1 MTGSRLHSAI
11 PALVDALADNVFY
24 RTILIEHHGDEAHRA
39 ALARYMAYS
48 MDEAARTGRV
58 VLAADPAAGAALWLL
73 PRSGEV
79 DVREQ
84 AAKHAFL
91 RDLLGP
97 RGYVNYTRIAG
108 FMHERAVPVIP
119 GDAWYL
125 SILGVRPEA
134 QGQGIGWQLIAPT
147 MAEADAAGAPAWLE
161 TFTTAAARFYERVG
175 FTLVAW
181 HDEPTTGEA
190 YAILRRAR

>member
-1 MTGSRLHSAI
+1 MHPAI

-24 RTILIEHHGDEAHRA
+24 RTILIEHQGEETHRA

-48 MDEAARTGRV
+48 MDEAERTGRV
-58 VLAADPAAGAALWLL
+58 VLTADPAAGAAFWLL
-73 PRSGEV
+73 PRSA
-79 DVREQ
+79 DVGAREH

-97 RGYVNYTRIAG
+97 RGYANYSRIAG

-125 SILGVRPEA
+125 SILGVRPSA
-134 QGQGIGWQLIAPT
+134 QGQGIGWRLIAPT
-147 MAEADAAGAPAWLE
+147 MAEADAAGVPVWLE

-190 YAILRRAR
+190 YAILRRDP